1 MTSPIPGKVGI
12 TEICPRDGFQNIKE
26 WIPTELKIQVID
38 LLIDSGLRNFEITSF
53 VSPKAIPQMAD
64 AASIAAHVLQRIEK
78 EKLPLDAVALTP
90 NLRGATTAWEA
101 GIRHISYVISASA
114 AHNKAN
120 INRTHEE
127 SFNDLAAITATYPQM
142 HVTLSMST
150 VFGCPFDGGVPV
162 KQVLWVLEQALARG
176 VRDVTLCDTIGVASP
191 FQTGEILDAI
201 AREFPKLDIALHM
214 HDTHGMALA
223 NILVGLQHGVTRFET
238 AAGGLGGCPFAP
250 GAAGNAATEDVVN
263 MMHRMG
269 IETGVDLEKELK
281 ASALIRE
288 HIQRNLMS
296 HLAGSRSYA
305 EHTFWQRTKG

>member
-1 MTSPIPGKVGI
+1 MTSSLPEKVSI

-64 AASIAAHVLQRIEK
+64 ASSIAAHVLQRMKK
-78 EKLPLDAVALTP
+78 EKLALDAVALTP
-90 NLRGATTAWEA
+90 NLRGAIAAWEA

-120 INRTHEE
+120 INRTHQE
-127 SFNDLAAITATYPQM
+127 SLNDLSAIVATYPDM

-162 KQVLWVLEQALARG
+162 SQVLWLLEQALERG

-191 FQTGEILDAI
+191 IQTAEIIDAI
-201 AREFPKLDIALHM
+201 CEQFPTLDIALHM

-223 NILVGLQHGVTRFET
+223 NILVGLQHGIRRFET

-250 GAAGNAATEDVVN
+250 GAAGNAATEDVIN

-269 IETGVDLEKELK
+269 VKTGVDLELELK
-281 ASALIRE
+281 ASAIIRQ
-288 HIQRNLMS
+288 HIQQNLMS

-305 EHTFWQRTKG
+305 EHTFWQRNS